1 LQIDQYLFFVIITFD
16 KNIGIINIIK
26 ENKSDQLIFNIT
38 NINKCL
44 LYFNENFETD
54 KKLIFEYF
62 KNNPLDDL
70 NIIKM
75 KKSKW
80 KYLIIKDIFD
90 NILFLNQTNKKLSD
104 IQLIQEFFPKEQWK
118 YIEEQNSI
126 FCELKIGLIERNFSI
141 YDSNQ
146 YIPYNTYTSIFV
158 DI

>member
-1 LQIDQYLFFVIITFD
+1 MYNDQ
-16 KNIGIINIIK
+16 
-26 ENKSDQLIFNIT
+26 
-38 NINKCL
+38 
-44 LYFNENFETD
+44 FEID
-54 KKLIFEYF
+54 KKLIFKYF

-70 NIIKM
+70 YIVKM

-80 KYLIIKDIFD
+80 KYLIIRDIFD

-141 YDSNQ
+141 YDGDQ
-146 YIPYNTYTSIFV
+146 YVPYNTCTSIF
-158 DI
+158 IMI